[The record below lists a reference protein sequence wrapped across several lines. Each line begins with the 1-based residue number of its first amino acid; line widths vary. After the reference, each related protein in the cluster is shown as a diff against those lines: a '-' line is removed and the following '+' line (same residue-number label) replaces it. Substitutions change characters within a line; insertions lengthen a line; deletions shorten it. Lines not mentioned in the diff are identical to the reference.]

1 MDELIHV
8 QTSNIGLVAAEI
20 ARTLAASELATR
32 ENVAMLT
39 QKLDTWRQE
48 VPQLLQIDS
57 LTSTAPSSL
66 NLYQRRAILMVH
78 VRNPITYPDRR
89 AYADQR

>member
-1 MDELIHV
+1 MDELIHI
-8 QTSNIGLVAAEI
+8 QTSKIGLVAADI
-20 ARTLAASELATR
+20 ARTLVAPELATR

-48 VPQLLQIDS
+48 VPHMLQIES

-66 NLYQRRAILMVH
+66 DLYQRRAILMVH
-78 VRNPITYPDRR
+78 VSTTYLACHQSPR
-89 AYADQR
+89 